1 MNFKMKAK
9 PTPKIKSAAICGNV
23 WDNNPDFFFFCEFQK
38 HHAKSK
44 FVKSSSQIY
53 IWQILIDYSKHTLQ
67 EGVRE

>member
-9 PTPKIKSAAICGNV
+9 PTPKIKMPQFVEMFGIIILTS
-23 WDNNPDFFFFCEFQK
+23 FFPVN
-38 HHAKSK
+38 SK
-44 FVKSSSQIY
+44 NITQSLNSLKSSSQIY